1 MTSVDPRHLLWDE
14 IRLVEV
20 EVEVEVEARGLACG
34 LKSLREICPSACV
47 FLCVC
52 VMGSA
57 WSPSGSNMAAQP
69 SVTKARGF

>member
-1 MTSVDPRHLLWDE
+1 MTSVDPRHLLRDE

-20 EVEVEVEARGLACG
+20 EVEVEARGLTCG
-34 LKSLREICPSACV
+34 LKSLRKICPSACV
-47 FLCVC
+47 FVCVC

>member
-1 MTSVDPRHLLWDE
+1 MTSVDPRHLLRDE

-20 EVEVEVEARGLACG
+20 EVEVEVEARGLTCG

-52 VMGSA
+52 VFVCDGICMEPQWLQHG
-57 WSPSGSNMAAQP
+57 GAAI
-69 SVTKARGF
+69 RD